1 MKQIVLWE
9 NGKTEHKAETFY
21 MIKNKEQERDKRKYL
36 IAWGPQID
44 FVQSKKEQGNK
55 YRAQSRIGVW
65 GLADWLYCTSGQV
78 EHYYK
83 GLKVI

>member
-9 NGKTEHKAETFY
+9 NGKTERKAETFY

-44 FVQSKKEQGNK
+44 FV
-55 YRAQSRIGVW
+55 
-65 GLADWLYCTSGQV
+65 
-78 EHYYK
+78 
-83 GLKVI
+83 